1 MGKSPHQ
8 TCFYCLQLLL
18 FLGITSQ
25 TRRMSDS
32 VLKMLEALS
41 CGQVCLSHE
50 LSFSVMVHLSRY
62 SILEVKNYNFV
73 ILKCCGQVPGELEVY
88 LLFPEHLVIGF

>member
-1 MGKSPHQ
+1 MLDQ
-8 TCFYCLQLLL
+8 QRLLLFLLVIVYWLQMLGIQELLFAVVGLLLL

-41 CGQVCLSHE
+41 CGQV
-50 LSFSVMVHLSRY
+50 
-62 SILEVKNYNFV
+62 
-73 ILKCCGQVPGELEVY
+73 PGELEVY